1 LYKGGKLTASAKA
14 KLQKRLEAENAK
26 PKVSKSAARS
36 KRTTPAASKPS
47 TASANRKGVDLE
59 EEMTAELVV
68 APSAS
73 ASHSQSVVATKKRTK
88 TKASELTLDDIVD
101 TPRRSKLVAARNEAM
116 NENKDVNWISLIG
129 YNQIEAEN
137 EEALYSKLNRES
149 NERFRSDLDGQ
160 CRINSQQKR
169 AADGERA
176 AYRNALNSQFK
187 GYRAEDDRKMA
198 RKHAL
203 TQSLKVERRKQVEAA
218 AMKRKYAELKK
229 AKHELVAVQRL
240 KAALSKE
247 QREKAEKKE
256 LNMAKLKD
264 MLIDNERQKALKEEQ
279 RLKEEEEAIRL
290 QAEYA
295 VMLKE
300 QEEKRGAALRLI
312 QAKQQQKFKAL
323 INATEGVREQA
334 QRDAER
340 ADIEMARRQR
350 AADQKEEAK
359 RRRQREDQ
367 KERERAIDRQINDK
381 MEKIRADIL
390 EDKAYG
396 VKVDKLHTEYLQ
408 EIEDKRTEKL
418 RKQQEQAV
426 YLQAQIDE
434 QEQAKKE
441 SATEMSESEKNL
453 NKKLLD
459 KVRNLKTSPNKR
471 EVMMKQMDI
480 QINPK
485 APFQWRYAY
494 RKAPF

>member
-1 LYKGGKLTASAKA
+1 LYRDGKLTADAKA
-14 KLQKRLEAENAK
+14 KLQKRLERENAK
-26 PKVSKSAARS
+26 PKVSRSAARS
-36 KRTTPAASKPS
+36 KRTTPSATKPS
-47 TASANRKGVDLE
+47 TAKAAAVELE
-59 EEMTAELVV
+59 EEITAELVV
-68 APSAS
+68 AAGPRR
-73 ASHSQSVVATKKRTK
+73 SQRLLSKAKGEKVVKR
-88 TKASELTLDDIVD
+88 AADLTLDDIVD

-137 EEALYSKLNRES
+137 EEALYSKLNQES
-149 NERFRSDLDGQ
+149 NDRFRSDLDGQ
-160 CRINSQQKR
+160 CRIKAQQQR
-169 AADGERA
+169 AADCERT
-176 AYRNALNSQFK
+176 AYRSALNAQFS
-187 GYRAEDDRKMA
+187 GYRAED
-198 RKHAL
+198 
-203 TQSLKVERRKQVEAA
+203 QSKAEKKRASTLRLKAERRKQVEEA

-229 AKHELVAVQRL
+229 KKHELVAVQKL
-240 KAALSKE
+240 KVALEEE

-295 VMLKE
+295 AMLKE
-300 QEEKRGAALRLI
+300 QEEKRGAALRVI

-334 QRDAER
+334 QRDAEKAER
-340 ADIEMARRQR
+340 ELARRQR
-350 AADQKEEAK
+350 VADRKEEAK
-359 RRRQREDQ
+359 RERQRREQ
-367 KERERAIDRQINDK
+367 KERERAIDQQIADK
-381 MEKIRADIL
+381 MDKIRTDIL
-390 EDKAYG
+390 EDKEYG
-396 VKVDKLHTEYLQ
+396 KKMAKQHAEYLH
-408 EIEDKRTEKL
+408 EIELKRTEKL

-441 SATEMSESEKNL
+441 SATEMSASEKNL

-459 KVRNLKTSPNKR
+459 KVRDLKASPNKR
-471 EVMMKQMDI
+471 EVMMQQMDI

>member
-1 LYKGGKLTASAKA
+1 MSTRLYKDGKLTAEAKE
-14 KLQKRLEAENAK
+14 KLQKRLQKENQK
-26 PKVSKSAARS
+26 PKVSKSKGAS
-36 KRTTPAASKPS
+36 KKATPSTTKPS
-47 TASANRKGVDLE
+47 TAKPAAPKQKL
-59 EEMTAELVV
+59 TAELVSV
-68 APSAS
+68 PTAS
-73 ASHSQSVVATKKRTK
+73 PQRKMP
-88 TKASELTLDDIVD
+88 TKASDLTMADICD
-101 TPRRSKLVAARNEAM
+101 TPPRNKMVAERNEAM
-116 NENKDVNWISLIG
+116 NENNDVNWISLIG

-137 EEALYSKLNRES
+137 EEKLYSKLNQQS
-149 NERFRSDLDGQ
+149 NDRFKSDLDAQIGIKQ
-160 CRINSQQKR
+160 QQKSSSD
-169 AADGERA
+169 AELV
-176 AYRNALNSQFK
+176 AYRQALNDQFK
-187 GYRAEDDRKMA
+187 SYRAEDAK
-198 RKHAL
+198 KVGTQHAE
-203 TQSLKVERRKQVEAA
+203 TLKLKEIREEQVAEADL
-218 AMKRKYAELKK
+218 KRKYAELKEK
-229 AKHELVAVQRL
+229 KHELRAVQKL
-240 KAALSKE
+240 KKALAVE
-247 QREKAEKKE
+247 QREKVEKKE
-256 LNMAKLKD
+256 RVMATLKD